1 MTDVSTTLPGSLQ
14 GCYSIESEKFIWWG
28 TEDPSSDAARAG
40 LPRGE
45 PTTVTVALPTAA
57 LDGVVAA
64 SVPAA
69 MVDSSE
75 GWTALDSWAS
85 GADTSESLHAWSAI
99 ASAAQG
105 CSSIAEFISA
115 MPTAGH
121 AALGM
126 DEATIW
132 SATATVDAALRT
144 RNRDPA
150 VLRAELRPYQRA
162 GVAWLDAAAA
172 HGGAILADEMGLGKT
187 LQAIAVFT
195 VRSAGPHLV
204 VCPTS
209 LVSNW
214 VREIDKFA
222 PSLTV
227 VVHHGPTRKP
237 DLAGVTPGSVVITSY
252 PTLRSDATALTA
264 IDWDTVVLD
273 EAQQIKNSDTQQA
286 RVARALRGE
295 LRIAMTGTPV
305 ENRLDELWSLMAFST
320 PGVLG
325 ARARFRR
332 RFVVAIEQKR
342 SEAAAGRLRELVGP
356 HILRRRKTDVAP
368 ELPDKVHNSVIC
380 TLAGE
385 QEKLYRDHLDRSL
398 RDGLGSGIGRRGRVL
413 TLLTRLKQICNHPDL
428 VDATGEP
435 LGGRSGKLD
444 RLTEML
450 AEVVDDGHAALVF
463 TQYRHTG
470 ELLARHL
477 RDEVTGSVVPFLHG
491 GLSPAARD
499 EMVDAFQSPGGPP
512 VFVLSLRAAGFGL
525 NLTRASHVVHFD
537 RWWNPAV
544 ENQASDRAHR
554 IGQTQT
560 VTVHTLLTERTLESA
575 IDDMH
580 RHKSDLADIATTAE
594 SLGFETDLAR
604 LSDDQLR
611 ELLDIGG
618 GR

>member
-1 MTDVSTTLPGSLQ
+1 MTTALPGNLQ
-14 GCYSIESEKFIWWG
+14 GCYSIEAEKFIWWG
-28 TEDPSSDAARAG
+28 TEDPASDAARAG
-40 LPRGE
+40 LPSGE
-45 PTTVTVALPTAA
+45 STTVAMAVPTTARDRVVAMSMPAAVVDPGDGWAA
-57 LDGVVAA
+57 LESWIPNA
-64 SVPAA
+64 
-69 MVDSSE
+69 DSSE
-75 GWTALDSWAS
+75 SLRAWA
-85 GADTSESLHAWSAI
+85 AIAAAARQDSAI
-99 ASAAQG
+99 VHH
-105 CSSIAEFISA
+105 IDA
-115 MPTAGH
+115 MPVAAH
-121 AALGM
+121 AAVGM

-132 SATATVDAALRT
+132 SAEATVDAALRT
-144 RNRDPA
+144 RNRGPA
-150 VLRAELRPYQRA
+150 VLLAELRPYQRA
-162 GVAWLDAAAA
+162 GVAWLDAASA
-172 HGGAILADEMGLGKT
+172 HGGGILADEMGLGKT

-195 VRSAGPHLV
+195 IRSAGPHLV

-214 VREIDKFA
+214 VREIAKFA
-222 PSLTV
+222 PSLDV

-237 DLAGVTPGSVVITSY
+237 DLTGISPGGVVITSY
-252 PTLRSDATALTA
+252 PTLRSDSAHLIA

-286 RVARALRGE
+286 KAARALRGR

-356 HILRRRKTDVAP
+356 HILRRRKSDVAP

-380 TLAGE
+380 ALTDE
-385 QEKLYRDHLDRSL
+385 QEKLYRDHLDRSMS
-398 RDGLGSGIGRRGRVL
+398 DGLGSGIGRRGRVL

-428 VDATGEP
+428 VGATGEP

-450 AEVVDDGHAALVF
+450 SEVVDDGQAVLVF
-463 TQYRHTG
+463 TQYRETG
-470 ELLARHL
+470 AMLANHL
-477 RDEVTGSVVPFLHG
+477 RDEVTGSTVPFLHG

-499 EMVDAFQSPGGPP
+499 EMVDAFQMSDGPP
-512 VFVLSLRAAGFGL
+512 IFVLSLRAAGFGL
-525 NLTRASHVVHFD
+525 NLTRASHVVHYD

-544 ENQASDRAHR
+544 ESQASDRAHR

-560 VTVHTLLTERTLESA
+560 VTIHTLLTERTLESA

-580 RHKSDLADIATTAE
+580 RHKSGLADIATTAA
-594 SLGFETDLAR
+594 SLGGETDLAR

-611 ELLDIGG
+611 ELLDIGA
-618 GR
+618 RR